1 MTGARMEFT
10 LKDKAL
16 KKQMKLLAKSDDALV
31 PFLKSIGEEF
41 AGAGGVINTRFKEEK
56 GPDGQKWAPLAD
68 ATIKRRLKKYG
79 NAPLTILRMR
89 GILAGSINYQIS
101 GSRLEIG
108 TGGEVEDYAAIHQ
121 FGGEAGRNKSV
132 TIPARPYLGFSD
144 TDLDLI
150 EDEAWSIFG
159 FDQ

>member
-1 MTGARMEFT
+1 MTGARMEIT
-10 LKDKAL
+10 LKDKHL
-16 KKQMKLLAKSDDALV
+16 KKRIKRLAKAEDALV

-41 AGAGGVINTRFKEEK
+41 AGAGGIINTRFKEEK

-89 GILAGSINYQIS
+89 GILAGSINYQVS
-101 GSRLEIG
+101 GSQLSIG
-108 TGGEVEDYAAIHQ
+108 TGSEVEAYAAIHQ

-132 TIPARPYLGFSD
+132 AIPARPYLGYSD
-144 TDLDLI
+144 ADLDVI
-150 EDEAWSIFG
+150 EEEAWAIFG
-159 FDQ
+159 MDD